1 MRRLLKL
8 GGGVIFLRRG
18 LPVSWT
24 FGLTSA
30 SCRLSGRVF
39 SISLTAAAVLSAYA
53 ASAEDFP
60 SIAQYFPM
68 TLAQLPPTAASRS
81 TPAPAGDTPRPLPS
95 VTGDLPQSGAQA
107 ARAGGNAA
115 AAEAPGFP
123 DLQRELADAD
133 VGGLR
138 ESISSVPSIVGDG
151 CNPGGAGSGGKV
163 TIDRLVIF
171 GENMTVSGQTL
182 SGVQPAVIYEFPQ
195 DFRDIQSLPTNPPGV
210 VPGAIP
216 VGSIAGTPSFQVEG
230 VPPGGANTIVGP
242 SAGYAATVEADLKQT
257 FIDRTGVDSGQVV
270 YTPASSGA
278 LTDGTDY
285 DAFAYYNYVVDAA
298 STTPGLNVGFVK
310 LAENVSPLPRDRVF
324 FNMSYFHNSFFS
336 QDVRADINRF
346 MPGFEKTFFDGFTS
360 IEIRTPF
367 AATLDSTQ
375 SYDASAGTG
384 ITSYRNVELG
394 NMSVIFKGLIKETK
408 TSALTG
414 GLMVQCP
421 TAQAIRIKSVGLDQD
436 IARGKDLVYVE
447 NESVHVMPF
456 TGFIWA
462 PNDRFFAQTLL
473 QIDCDTNGNPAYAN
487 VLLTDDIK
495 QQGNYAGRLTYPTYM
510 YLGLSTG
517 YWIYRNNSRSSG
529 LTGIAPLLEMHYN
542 QSLSSYD
549 VICQPGFQ
557 LGEDPGSLSLI
568 NGMTGLNLE
577 WGSRSTLTVAY
588 VSPIGGGADRWFD
601 GEARVMYNWRFGPQ
615 NRLTRVQF

>member
-1 MRRLLKL
+1 M
-8 GGGVIFLRRG
+8 
-18 LPVSWT
+18 
-24 FGLTSA
+24 
-30 SCRLSGRVF
+30 
-39 SISLTAAAVLSAYA
+39 AVAMLSACA
-53 ASAEDFP
+53 ARADDVP
-60 SIAQYFPM
+60 SIAQAVPL
-68 TLAQLPPTAASRS
+68 TIAQLPPSAAAPS
-81 TPAPAGDTPRPLPS
+81 TPPPAGKVPPPAPAAKP
-95 VTGDLPQSGAQA
+95 GAK
-107 ARAGGNAA
+107 
-115 AAEAPGFP
+115 AAEADRNAAPPEDPALP

-138 ESISSVPSIVGDG
+138 ESLSSVPSIVGDG

-163 TIDRLVIF
+163 TVDRLVIF

-182 SGVQPAVIYEFPQ
+182 SGGPPAVIYEFPQ
-195 DFRDIQSLPTNPPGV
+195 DYRDIQSLPTDPPGV
-210 VPGAIP
+210 VPAAVP
-216 VGSIAGTPSFQVEG
+216 VGTIAGTPSFEVTG

-242 SAGYAATVEADLKQT
+242 SASYALAVEADLKQT
-257 FIDRTGVDSGQVV
+257 FVDRTGVDSGEVV

-278 LTDGTDY
+278 LSDGTDY

-336 QDVRADINRF
+336 QDIRADINRF
-346 MPGFEKTFFDGFTS
+346 MPGFEKTFFDGITS

-384 ITSYRNVELG
+384 ITSYRNVEWG
-394 NMSVIFKGLIKETK
+394 NMSIIFKGLIRETK
-408 TSALTG
+408 TTALTG

-447 NESVHVMPF
+447 NQSVHAMPF
-456 TGFIWA
+456 AGFIWA
-462 PNDRFFAQTLL
+462 PNDRFFTQTLL

-487 VLLTDDIK
+487 VLLTDNIK
-495 QQGNYAGRLTYPTYM
+495 QRGNYAGRLSYPTYM
-510 YLGLSTG
+510 YLGLSAG
-517 YWIYRNNSRSSG
+517 YWVYKNNRSAG
-529 LTGIAPLLEMHYN
+529 LTGISPIMELHYN
-542 QSLSSYD
+542 QSLTPYD
-549 VICQPGFQ
+549 VICKPGFQ
-557 LGEDPGSLSLI
+557 LGEDPGSVCLI
-568 NGMTGLNLE
+568 NGMTGVNLE
-577 WGSRSTLTVAY
+577 WGARSTLTFAY
-588 VSPIGGGADRWFD
+588 VSPLGGGTDRWFD
-601 GEARVMYNWRFGPQ
+601 GELRALYNWRFGPQ